1 MNGCTI
7 FSEEIEASCPKLDN
21 GSAML
26 TSYEADHILAEV
38 DYLFD
43 IPPAND
49 GECGANKE
57 QLLLAIGRAIEKN
70 DVTFAIPTV
79 QNVNIEPAT
88 RIEVPSKL
96 SRLRDRFS

>member
-1 MNGCTI
+1 
-7 FSEEIEASCPKLDN
+7 
-21 GSAML
+21 ML
-26 TSYEADHILAEV
+26 TSYEADHILTEV

-49 GECGANKE
+49 DECGSNRE

-79 QNVNIEPAT
+79 KNVNVEPA
-88 RIEVPSKL
+88 ISAEVPSKL
-96 SRLRDRFS
+96 SRLRDRF